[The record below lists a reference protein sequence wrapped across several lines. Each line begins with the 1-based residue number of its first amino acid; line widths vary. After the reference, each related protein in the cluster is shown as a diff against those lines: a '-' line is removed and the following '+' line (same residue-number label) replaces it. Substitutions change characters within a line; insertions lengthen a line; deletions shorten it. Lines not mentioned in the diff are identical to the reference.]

1 MSGKIAK
8 GYTVEELNKR
18 MPDDIPPEYIT
29 SAHLVYNSPAAL
41 AFNSPG
47 AEGFGVKRAG
57 LAVPGSIMLI
67 VSPGCCGRNTSD
79 ITRIKGYEDRF
90 FYLEISETDLVT
102 ARHLNMIP
110 RAVAEIIG
118 TCRKKPSLVMICI
131 TCVDALLG
139 TDMERVARKTEESVG
154 IPVRPC
160 YMYALT
166 REGRR
171 PPMVAVRQ
179 SLYSLLPKQK
189 RKASSVNLLGFFAPV
204 DPESE
209 LFDILRSVG
218 AKRIRQISTC
228 VDIDE
233 YYRMGEANFNLV
245 LNPDAR
251 DAANDLQSR
260 LKIPSIELNRFYGTG
275 RIARQYRALAGA
287 LGISV
292 KAGMAGS
299 GEFCGDTPQRAGSS
313 VGEDPQHA
321 GSSVGDDPQHAGG
334 SIGNDPQRAGSNA
347 GGSRKETSARLWDFA
362 RAEHEAE
369 DAWKALKQE
378 YPDIV
383 FSVGEVVNGNP
394 YELALSLIEDGFRVR
409 EIFAGPSP
417 EYAFYIRRLAELSPE
432 TMVYSNMEPTMIY
445 YCPDRENRRQTHVTL
460 GKDAAFYHQDAVHV
474 LWCSDEQPWGFAASR
489 KLAQAIRGALAESMA
504 EKNRAAAKNSMAEK
518 NRAATKDSLVQ
529 SNEPE
534 GPDSRREDTDCA
546 AAIPAVESH
555 ETDWQAGSIRGL
567 RKFLTPFAPDQ
578 SGAESVLYELG
589 GIIVILDAGG
599 CAGNICGFDEPRWSK
614 TRSAVFSAG
623 LRDMDAV
630 MGRDRL
636 LVKKV
641 CDCVTKVEAKFVAI
655 IGTPVPAVIGTDLQA
670 VKRMLEKR
678 INVPVITVKTDGM
691 HLYDRGVSLAYQ
703 ALLQEMYDRGEHLSP
718 AGQAKN
724 TGDCPPPAGQA
735 KNTGDCLSPAGQA
748 KNTGDCPSP
757 AGQAKNAG
765 DCPPPA
771 GQAKSR
777 VGVFGVTPLD
787 LPDEESADMI
797 REALQAE
804 GFGQVILYGSG
815 ADLEDYARAGE
826 NVLNIAASPD
836 GVAAV
841 KFLKEKFGTPY
852 EVRYPGAGL
861 LLKKIAGAG
870 PAMKR
875 RAGAGGEENGG
886 CFYHDSRN
894 VLIVHGQVLGRSLRD
909 EILNEDPEAR
919 VTVAGWFSVDEKAG
933 DIRLKEEEDFISLV
947 RDMKPDLI
955 IGDRGMQRMIP
966 EYRGEYIHLPQ
977 FAVSGKR
984 EVISGGREKPRENGT

>member
-1 MSGKIAK
+1 M
-8 GYTVEELNKR
+8 
-18 MPDDIPPEYIT
+18 
-29 SAHLVYNSPAAL
+29 
-41 AFNSPG
+41 
-47 AEGFGVKRAG
+47 
-57 LAVPGSIMLI
+57 
-67 VSPGCCGRNTSD
+67 
-79 ITRIKGYEDRF
+79 
-90 FYLEISETDLVT
+90 
-102 ARHLNMIP
+102 
-110 RAVAEIIG
+110 
-118 TCRKKPSLVMICI
+118 
-131 TCVDALLG
+131 
-139 TDMERVARKTEESVG
+139 
-154 IPVRPC
+154 
-160 YMYALT
+160 
-166 REGRR
+166 
-171 PPMVAVRQ
+171 
-179 SLYSLLPKQK
+179 
-189 RKASSVNLLGFFAPV
+189 
-204 DPESE
+204 
-209 LFDILRSVG
+209 
-218 AKRIRQISTC
+218 
-228 VDIDE
+228 
-233 YYRMGEANFNLV
+233 
-245 LNPDAR
+245 
-251 DAANDLQSR
+251 
-260 LKIPSIELNRFYGTG
+260 
-275 RIARQYRALAGA
+275 
-287 LGISV
+287 
-292 KAGMAGS
+292 
-299 GEFCGDTPQRAGSS
+299 
-313 VGEDPQHA
+313 
-321 GSSVGDDPQHAGG
+321 
-334 SIGNDPQRAGSNA
+334 
-347 GGSRKETSARLWDFA
+347 
-362 RAEHEAE
+362 
-369 DAWKALKQE
+369 
-378 YPDIV
+378 
-383 FSVGEVVNGNP
+383 
-394 YELALSLIEDGFRVR
+394 
-409 EIFAGPSP
+409 
-417 EYAFYIRRLAELSPE
+417 
-432 TMVYSNMEPTMIY
+432 
-445 YCPDRENRRQTHVTL
+445 
-460 GKDAAFYHQDAVHV
+460 HV

-623 LRDMDAV
+623 LRDMAAV

-691 HLYDRGVSLAYQ
+691 HLNDRGVSLAYQ
-703 ALLQEMYDRGEHLSP
+703 ALLQEMYDRGDHL
-718 AGQAKN
+718 
-724 TGDCPPPAGQA
+724 
-735 KNTGDCLSPAGQA
+735 
-748 KNTGDCPSP
+748 SP

-861 LLKKIAGAG
+861 LLKKI
-870 PAMKR
+870 
-875 RAGAGGEENGG
+875 AGAGGEENGG